1 MTNNFGTI
9 GIVGGM
15 GPEATANLYAEIIRA
30 TPAKK
35 DQEHVPVMIA
45 GIPQV
50 PDRTNAILY
59 GGESPVSA
67 ILNSAR
73 KLEEIGADF
82 LIMPC
87 NTSHFFIN
95 EIRPFINVPFVSMIE
110 ETVSFVKNN
119 YPDMKRIGLLATTGT
134 VETGI
139 YTDAFGKEGIDI
151 ITLDQFNQEGLVM
164 EAIYGSKGIKSGRK
178 NVPKIFLLK
187 AVSKLLEK
195 GAKAIILGCTEIPLV
210 LKQKH
215 TDCIIINPT
224 KILAEK
230 AVHLST
236 SIRSDKLLLL
246 AEEEEE

>member
-1 MTNNFGTI
+1 MINDFGTI

-15 GPEATANLYAEIIRA
+15 GPEATANLYAEVIKA

-35 DQEHVPVMIA
+35 DQEHVPVFIA
-45 GIPQV
+45 GVPQV
-50 PDRTNAILY
+50 PDRTDAILF
-59 GGESPVSA
+59 GGESPVPA

-95 EIRPFINVPFVSMIE
+95 EIRPFVNLPFLSMIE
-110 ETVSFVKNN
+110 ETVFFVKNN
-119 YPDMKRIGLLATTGT
+119 YPDMKMIGLLATTGT

-139 YTDAFGKEGIDI
+139 YTNAFRKEGIEI
-151 ITLDQFNQEGLVM
+151 VTLDQFNQEGLVM
-164 EAIYGSKGIKSGRK
+164 EAIYGSRGIKSGRK
-178 NVPKIFLLK
+178 NVPRIFLLK
-187 AVSKLLEK
+187 AVSKLLK
-195 GAKAIILGCTEIPLV
+195 RGAEAIILGCTEIPLA
-210 LKQKH
+210 LEQKH
-215 TDCIIINPT
+215 VNCILINPT

-230 AVHLST
+230 AVQLST
-236 SIRSDKLLLL
+236 SIRTDKLFLL